1 MVQSK
6 SSTAGKTNHIRTI
19 VSVKNSKI
27 HQNPPSF
34 FSCYDADMQRPD
46 SRSNFQT
53 GSFEFSCPSIRYT
66 HETPSPVFA
75 RLSLKEL
82 S

>member
-1 MVQSK
+1 LKMVQLK

-34 FSCYDADMQRPD
+34 FSCYDADM
-46 SRSNFQT
+46 
-53 GSFEFSCPSIRYT
+53 
-66 HETPSPVFA
+66 
-75 RLSLKEL
+75 
-82 S
+82 